1 MKECSKS
8 IARRQSDPNFLNR
21 YFSGD
26 GIDIGGAPDPL
37 SLYRELFPRMG
48 SVRIW
53 DLADG
58 DAELMEGVGDAT
70 FDFVHSSHCLEHLND
85 PARGLENWFRILK
98 PGGYLI
104 VTVPDED
111 LYEQGVFPSSFNS
124 DHKWTF
130 TIFKQESWSAHS
142 RNLLAMLSALGPAAD
157 IQKLQ
162 LLSASF
168 RYELPRFDQTLTPI
182 AEAGIEFV
190 IRKRPDAEVEFG
202 GRRPPGGAVSQEQFT
217 QLTGIKLARPVAQAP
232 SGEQVAAAKDM
243 LQVAMDAH
251 RAGVLD
257 VAETK
262 YRKVLDVSPN
272 DADALHLL
280 GTVLH
285 QRGDNRGAQP
295 LIEKA
300 IAANPDAAAYQ
311 NSYGLVLRALNQSA
325 EACQAWAKALKLSPG
340 YLDAHNNLGMTLAE
354 MKQFD
359 NAETVLRVG
368 LEEKPDSTM
377 LRTSLGR
384 TLLLKDDVDR
394 AVAEFQ
400 NVLDTEP
407 SHVNALN
414 NLGVA
419 LNLIDDRVGAR
430 SAFERALAA
439 DPNHVDAHYNY
450 SHLLLTEGD
459 FENGWDHFE
468 WRLRRRDYGR
478 KFDVPQWD
486 GEPLNG
492 RTVLLWS
499 EQGLGDAV
507 QFIRYA
513 PMVAAQ
519 GGTVIVECRKPVI
532 RLFQQVAGISGVFE
546 NREAKGYDLHVPMM
560 SLPAVFKSDLNS
572 IPAPVPY
579 VEGLEP
585 IPVPAADGALKI
597 GLAWAGN
604 PGYSRDK
611 HRTRALAEF
620 APLAKLPNVEFFG
633 LQTGPAGK
641 QEPPPGMIFTDL
653 VEDVLDF
660 HDTAR
665 VMLDLDLVISVDTAM
680 AHLAGALGL
689 PVWILLYKAS
699 DWRWLLERDDSPWY
713 PTMRLFRCKDDWPSL
728 FEDVASAL
736 RQFRPK

>member
-1 MKECSKS
+1 M
-8 IARRQSDPNFLNR
+8 
-21 YFSGD
+21 
-26 GIDIGGAPDPL
+26 GA
-37 SLYRELFPRMG
+37 
-48 SVRIW
+48 VRVW

-58 DAELMEGVGDAT
+58 DAELMEGVADAS

-85 PARGLENWFRILK
+85 PARGLANWFRILK
-98 PGGYLI
+98 PGGYLV

-130 TIFKQESWSAHS
+130 TIFKQDSWSAHS

-157 IQKLQ
+157 IQKLE

-190 IRKRPDAEVEFG
+190 IRKRPDAEVEYG
-202 GRRPPGGAVSQEQFT
+202 GRRPPEGAVSREQFT
-217 QLTGIKLARPVAQAP
+217 QLTGIKLAQKAAP
-232 SGEQVAAAKDM
+232 PASAEQTTAAAEIFDS
-243 LQVAMDAH
+243 AMAAH
-251 RAGVLD
+251 RAGALD

-262 YRKVLDVSPN
+262 YRSVLELSP
-272 DADALHLL
+272 DHADALHLL

-285 QRGDNRGAQP
+285 QRGDNRAAKP
-295 LIEKA
+295 LMEKA
-300 IAANPDAAAYQ
+300 IAVNPDAASYQ
-311 NSYGLVLRALNQSA
+311 NSYGLVLRALNQSS
-325 EACQAWAKALKLSPG
+325 EACQAWAQALKLSPG

-384 TLLLKDDVDR
+384 TLLLKDDVGR
-394 AVAEFQ
+394 AVTEFQ
-400 NVLDTEP
+400 NVLDADP
-407 SHVNALN
+407 AHVSALN

-419 LNLIDDRVGAR
+419 LNLIGDRAGAR
-430 SAFERALAA
+430 SAYERALAA
-439 DPNHVDAHYNY
+439 DPDHVDAHFNY

-459 FENGWDHFE
+459 FENGWRHFE
-468 WRLRRRDYGR
+468 WRLRRPDYGR
-478 KFDVPQWD
+478 KFDVPLWR

-492 RTVLLWS
+492 RTILLWS

-519 GGTVIVECRKPVI
+519 GGTVVVECRKPVI
-532 RLFQQVAGISGVFE
+532 RLFEQIAALSGVFE
-546 NREAKGYDLHVPMM
+546 NREAKGYDLHIPMM
-560 SLPAVFKSDLNS
+560 SLPSVFKSDLDS
-572 IPAPVPY
+572 IPGTVPY

-585 IPVPAADGALKI
+585 SPVPASDGALKV

-611 HRTRALAEF
+611 HRTRALEEF
-620 APLAKLPNVEFFG
+620 APLADVPNVEFFG

-641 QEPPPGMIFTDL
+641 QAPPPGMVFTDL

-665 VMLDLDLVISVDTAM
+665 IMLDLDLVISVDTAM

-689 PVWILLYKAS
+689 PVWVLLYKAS
-699 DWRWLLERDDSPWY
+699 DWRWLLDRDDSPWY
-713 PTMRLFRCKDDWPSL
+713 PTMRLFRCEDDWPAL
-728 FEDVASAL
+728 FGDVASAL
-736 RQFRPK
+736 QRFRPA

>member
-48 SVRIW
+48 TVRIW

-58 DAELMEGVGDAT
+58 DAELMESVGDAT

-85 PARGLENWFRILK
+85 PMRGLENWFRILK

-130 TIFKQESWSAHS
+130 TIFKQDSWSAHS

-157 IQKLQ
+157 VQKLE
-162 LLSASF
+162 LLTASF

-202 GRRPPGGAVSQEQFT
+202 GRRPPDGVVSQEQFT
-217 QLTGIKLARPVAQAP
+217 KLTGINVARLKAP
-232 SGEQVAAAKDM
+232 AMSEEQAAAKET
-243 LQVAMDAH
+243 LQAGMAAH
-251 RAGVLD
+251 RAGALED
-257 VAETK
+257 AEAK
-262 YRKVLDVSPN
+262 YRGVLDVSPEH
-272 DADALHLL
+272 ADALHLL
-280 GTVLH
+280 GTVYF
-285 QRGDNRGAQP
+285 QRGDSRAAKP

-300 IAANPDAAAYQ
+300 IAANPNAVNFQ
-311 NSYGLVLRALNQSA
+311 NTYGMVLRALNRSP
-325 EACQAWAKALKLSPG
+325 EACQAWAKALKMSPG

-368 LEEKPDSTM
+368 LDEEPDSAM
-377 LRTSLGR
+377 LRTTLGR

-400 NVLDTEP
+400 TVLDTEP
-407 SHVNALN
+407 AHVNALN

-419 LNLIDDRVGAR
+419 LNLIDDRAGAR

-439 DPNHVDAHYNY
+439 DPDHVDAHYNY

-459 FENGWDHFE
+459 FENGWRHFE

-478 KFDVPQWD
+478 KFDVPRWD

-532 RLFQQVAGISGVFE
+532 RLFEQVEGISGVFE
-546 NREAKGYDLHVPMM
+546 NREAVGYDLHIPMM
-560 SLPAVFKSDLNS
+560 SLPSVFKSDLDS

-579 VEGLEP
+579 VKRLEP
-585 IPVPAADGALKI
+585 IPVPAADGALKV

-611 HRTRALAEF
+611 HRTRALEEF
-620 APLAKLPNVEFFG
+620 APLADMPNVEFFG

-641 QEPPPGMIFTDL
+641 QEPPPGMVFTDL

-689 PVWILLYKAS
+689 PVWVLLYKAS
-699 DWRWLLERDDSPWY
+699 DWRWLLDRDDSPWY
-713 PTMRLFRCKDDWPSL
+713 PTMRLFRCEDDWPAL
-728 FEDVASAL
+728 FGDVASAL
-736 RQFRPK
+736 RQFRPA

>member
-48 SVRIW
+48 AVRIW
-53 DLADG
+53 DLSDG
-58 DAELMEGVGDAT
+58 DAEAMDGVDDAT
-70 FDFVHSSHCLEHLND
+70 YDFVHSSHCLEHLHD
-85 PARGLENWFRILK
+85 PGLGLANWFRILK

-142 RNLLAMLSALGPAAD
+142 RNLLVMLSALGPAAD
-157 IQKLQ
+157 IQKLE

-190 IRKRPDAEVEFG
+190 IRKRPDAEIEYG
-202 GRRPPGGAVSQEQFT
+202 GRRPPDGAMSREQFT
-217 QLTGIKLARPVAQAP
+217 QLTGIKLPRPAAPVPPEGQAVVAREILQA
-232 SGEQVAAAKDM
+232 
-243 LQVAMDAH
+243 AMAAH
-251 RAGVLD
+251 RAGALD

-262 YRKVLDVSPN
+262 YRSVLDMSP
-272 DADALHLL
+272 DHADALHLL

-285 QRGDNRGAQP
+285 QRGDNRGAKP

-300 IAANPDAAAYQ
+300 IAANPGAASYL
-311 NSYGLVLRALNQSA
+311 NSYGLVLRALNQSSD
-325 EACQAWAKALKLSPG
+325 ACQVWAKALKISPG

-359 NAETVLRVG
+359 NAETVLRAG
-368 LEEKPDSTM
+368 LAETPDSAM

-384 TLLLKDDVDR
+384 ALLLKDDVDR

-400 NVLDTEP
+400 SVLDMDP
-407 SHVNALN
+407 AHANALN

-419 LNLIDDRVGAR
+419 LNLMDDRVGAR

-439 DPNHVDAHYNY
+439 DPDHVDAHFNY
-450 SHLLLTEGD
+450 SHLLLTEGE
-459 FENGWDHFE
+459 FEEGWRHFE

-486 GEPLNG
+486 GEPLDG

-513 PMVAAQ
+513 PLVAAR
-519 GGTVIVECRKPVI
+519 GGTVIAECRKPVI
-532 RLFQQVAGISGVFE
+532 RLFEHVAGLSGVFE
-546 NREAKGYDLHVPMM
+546 NREARDYDLHVPMM
-560 SLPAVFKSDLNS
+560 SLPRIFESDLDS
-572 IPAPVPY
+572 IPASIPY
-579 VEGLEP
+579 VEGLDP
-585 IPVPAADGALKI
+585 TPVAATEGALKI

-620 APLAKLPNVEFFG
+620 APLAAVANVEFFG

-641 QEPPPGMIFTDL
+641 QEPPPGMVFTD
-653 VEDVLDF
+653 VVQDVLDF

-689 PVWILLYKAS
+689 PVWVLLYKAS
-699 DWRWLLERDDSPWY
+699 DWRWLLDRDESPWY
-713 PTMRLFRCKDDWPSL
+713 PTMRLFRCEDDWPAL
-728 FEDVASAL
+728 FEDVAAAL
-736 RQFRPK
+736 RQFRPA

>member
-48 SVRIW
+48 SVRTW

-58 DAELMEGVGDAT
+58 DAEVMEGVGDAT

-85 PARGLENWFRILK
+85 PARGLANWFRILK
-98 PGGYLI
+98 PGGYMV

-157 IQKLQ
+157 IQKLE

-190 IRKRPDAEVEFG
+190 VRKRPNSEIEYG
-202 GRRPPGGAVSQEQFT
+202 GRRPPEGAVSREQFT
-217 QLTGIKLARPVAQAP
+217 QLTGIKLARKPASAN
-232 SGEQVAAAKDM
+232 SENSEEAAREVFDA
-243 LQVAMDAH
+243 AMAAH
-251 RAGVLD
+251 RSGALD

-262 YRKVLDVSPN
+262 YRSVLDRTPEHP
-272 DADALHLL
+272 DALHLL

-285 QRGDNRGAQP
+285 QRGDNRGARP

-300 IAANPDAAAYQ
+300 IAVNPDAASYR
-311 NSYGLVLRALNQSA
+311 NSYGLVLRALNQSS
-325 EACQAWAKALKLSPG
+325 EACQAWAQALKLSPG

-354 MKQFD
+354 MKQFE

-368 LEEKPDSTM
+368 LEEEPDSAM

-384 TLLLKDDVDR
+384 TLLLKDDVNE
-394 AVAEFQ
+394 AVTEFR
-400 NVLDTEP
+400 NVLDTDP
-407 SHVNALN
+407 THVSALN

-419 LNLIDDRVGAR
+419 LNLIGDRAGAR

-439 DPNHVDAHYNY
+439 DPDHVDAHFNY

-459 FENGWDHFE
+459 FENGWRHFE
-468 WRLRRRDYGR
+468 WRLRRPDYGR
-478 KFDVPQWD
+478 KFDVPLWQ
-486 GEPLNG
+486 GEPLEG

-507 QFIRYA
+507 QFVRYA
-513 PMVAAQ
+513 PMVAAA

-532 RLFQQVAGISGVFE
+532 RLFQHVAGISGVFE
-546 NREAKGYDLHVPMM
+546 NREAEGYDLHIPMM
-560 SLPAVFKSDLNS
+560 SLPSVFKSDLNS
-572 IPAPVPY
+572 IPGSVPY
-579 VEGLEP
+579 VEGLDP
-585 IPVPAADGALKI
+585 TPVPASGGALKI

-611 HRTRALAEF
+611 HRTRALEEF
-620 APLAKLPNVEFFG
+620 APLAGVPNVEFFG

-641 QEPPPGMIFTDL
+641 QTPPPGMAFTDL

-689 PVWILLYKAS
+689 PVWVLLYKAS
-699 DWRWLLERDDSPWY
+699 DWRWLLDRDDSPWY
-713 PTMRLFRCKDDWPSL
+713 PTMRLFRCEDDWPAL
-728 FEDVASAL
+728 FADVAGAL
-736 RQFRPK
+736 RQFRPA

>member
-48 SVRIW
+48 TVRIW

-85 PARGLENWFRILK
+85 PVQGLENWFRILK
-98 PGGYLI
+98 PGGYLV

-130 TIFKQESWSAHS
+130 TIFKQDSWSAHS

-157 IQKLQ
+157 VQKLE

-202 GRRPPGGAVSQEQFT
+202 GRRPPDGAVSREQFT
-217 QLTGIKLARPVAQAP
+217 KLTGIKVAGPAP
-232 SGEQVAAAKDM
+232 SEEQAAARET
-243 LQVAMDAH
+243 LQAGMAAH
-251 RAGVLD
+251 RAGALED
-257 VAETK
+257 AEAK
-262 YRKVLDVSPN
+262 YRSVLDVSPEH
-272 DADALHLL
+272 ADALHLL
-280 GTVLH
+280 GTVCF
-285 QRGDNRGAQP
+285 QRGDTLDAKS

-300 IAANPDAAAYQ
+300 IAANPNAVNFQ
-311 NSYGLVLRALNQSA
+311 NTYGLVLRALNQSS
-325 EACQAWAKALKLSPG
+325 EACQAWAKALKMSPG

-354 MKQFD
+354 MKQYD

-368 LEEKPDSTM
+368 LEEEPDSVM
-377 LRTSLGR
+377 LRTTLGR

-407 SHVNALN
+407 THVNALN

-419 LNLIDDRVGAR
+419 LNLIDDRAGAR

-439 DPNHVDAHYNY
+439 DPDHVDAHYNY

-459 FENGWDHFE
+459 FENGWRHFE

-478 KFDVPQWD
+478 KFDVPQWG

-513 PMVAAQ
+513 PMVVEQ

-532 RLFQQVAGISGVFE
+532 RLFEQVEGISGVFE
-546 NREAKGYDLHVPMM
+546 NREAEGYDLHIPMM
-560 SLPAVFKSDLNS
+560 SLPSVFKSDLNS

-579 VEGLEP
+579 VKGLDP
-585 IPVPAADGALKI
+585 VPVPAADGALKV

-611 HRTRALAEF
+611 HRTRSLAEF
-620 APLAKLPNVEFFG
+620 APLADMPNVEFFG

-641 QEPPPGMIFTDL
+641 QEPPPGMVFTDL

-689 PVWILLYKAS
+689 PVWVLLYKAS
-699 DWRWLLERDDSPWY
+699 DWRWLLDLDDSPWY
-713 PTMRLFRCKDDWPSL
+713 PTMRLFRCEDDWPAL
-728 FEDVASAL
+728 FGDVASAL
-736 RQFRPK
+736 RQFRSE

>member
-37 SLYRELFPRMG
+37 SLYSELFPRMG

-58 DAELMEGVGDAT
+58 DAELMEGVADAS
-70 FDFVHSSHCLEHLND
+70 FDFVHSSHCLEHLSD
-85 PARGLENWFRILK
+85 PARGLANWFRILK
-98 PGGYLI
+98 PGGYLV

-111 LYEQGVFPSSFNS
+111 LYEQGVFPSSFNT

-130 TIFKQESWSAHS
+130 TIFKQDSWSAHS

-157 IQKLQ
+157 IQKLE

-190 IRKRPDAEVEFG
+190 IRKRPDAEIEYG
-202 GRRPPGGAVSQEQFT
+202 GRRPPEGAVSREQFT
-217 QLTGIKLARPVAQAP
+217 QLTGIKMAQKAAP
-232 SGEQVAAAKDM
+232 PASEAEVMAAKEIFES
-243 LQVAMDAH
+243 AMAAH
-251 RAGVLD
+251 RAGALD

-262 YRKVLDVSPN
+262 YRSVLELSP
-272 DADALHLL
+272 DHADALHLL

-285 QRGDNRGAQP
+285 QRGDSRAAKP
-295 LIEKA
+295 LMEKA
-300 IAANPDAAAYQ
+300 IAVEPDTARYR
-311 NSYGLVLRALNQSA
+311 NSYGLVLRALNQSPA
-325 EACQAWAKALKLSPG
+325 ACQAWAQALKLSPG

-394 AVAEFQ
+394 AVTEFQ
-400 NVLDTEP
+400 NVLDADP
-407 SHVNALN
+407 AHVSALN

-419 LNLIDDRVGAR
+419 LNLIGDRAGAR
-430 SAFERALAA
+430 SAYERALAA
-439 DPNHVDAHYNY
+439 DPDHVDAHFNY

-459 FENGWDHFE
+459 FENGWRHFE

-478 KFDVPQWD
+478 KFDVPQWQ

-492 RTVLLWS
+492 RTILLWS

-513 PMVAAQ
+513 PMVTAQ

-532 RLFQQVAGISGVFE
+532 RLFQQVVGISGVFE
-546 NREAKGYDLHVPMM
+546 NREAKEYDLHIPMM
-560 SLPAVFKSDLNS
+560 SLPSVFESDLGS
-572 IPAPVPY
+572 IPGSVPY

-585 IPVPAADGALKI
+585 SPVPASKGALKV

-611 HRTRALAEF
+611 HRTRTLTEF
-620 APLAKLPNVEFFG
+620 APLADVPNVEFFG

-641 QEPPPGMIFTDL
+641 QAPPPGMVFTDL
-653 VEDVLDF
+653 VQDVLDF

-665 VMLDLDLVISVDTAM
+665 IMLDLDLVISVDTAM

-689 PVWILLYKAS
+689 PVWVLLYQAS
-699 DWRWLLERDDSPWY
+699 DWRWLLDRDDSPWY
-713 PTMRLFRCKDDWPSL
+713 PTMRLFRCEDGWPAL
-728 FEDVASAL
+728 FGDVASAL
-736 RQFRPK
+736 GQYRPA